1 MSGRIAQFKS
11 GWPVKPLIAS
21 FDQVVVASGSG
32 IRCSASQSSERR
44 GGCPGKKIS
53 PSASSAKA
61 SACIVTRRSS
71 FPSSTV
77 RIASGETPERNASA
91 STLHSRAR
99 RDGSQ
104 CSGRKPNGS
113 SAKNSFISFG
123 IPPSWLGLGKVMM
136 SAVMVSAHLS
146 VCLYSIPET
155 PPRATHTV
163 EGQFAKWVGAILRF
177 ILSFVR

>member
-1 MSGRIAQFKS
+1 M
-11 GWPVKPLIAS
+11 
-21 FDQVVVASGSG
+21 
-32 IRCSASQSSERR
+32 
-44 GGCPGKKIS
+44 S

-104 CSGRKPNGS
+104 CSERKPNGR

-123 IPPSWLGLGKVMM
+123 IPPSLLGLGKVMM
-136 SAVMVSAHLS
+136 SAVMVSAHMA
-146 VCLYSIPET
+146 VFLYSISGT
-155 PPRATHTV
+155 PPRAMHMV
-163 EGQFAKWVGAILRF
+163 ECQFAKRVGAIFEIYIIIR
-177 ILSFVR
+177 